1 MATKKPVDSIAAL
14 ESLVRDEAAAFLK
27 DARTHIRKN
36 IEQATLSLLGLEKRG
51 LNNVEIDHC
60 NGRNSAL
67 IDAFRNVA
75 TEEATKI
82 ATNYRP
88 DPSEIVGYANTFRQ
102 EMRRHLT
109 EQLRAA
115 AIAQAKK
122 EAEAIVASIKVSVDD
137 IFGTTA
143 G

>member
-1 MATKKPVDSIAAL
+1 MATKKPVDSFAAL
-14 ESLVRDEAAAFLK
+14 EALIHDEAATYLK

-51 LNNVEIDHC
+51 WDAMEIDHC
-60 NGRNSAL
+60 NGRNSVL

-75 TEEATKI
+75 IEEATKI

-88 DPSEIVGYANTFRQ
+88 DPAEIVGYANTFRQ

-122 EAEAIVASIKVSVDD
+122 EAEAIVAGIKVSVDD
-137 IFGTTA
+137 IFNATA